1 MNQLDELFR
10 NAEGARKDEGGYP
23 GIWNPDYG
31 MIHPA
36 PNPQQM
42 NRYGWAA
49 IPDPEG
55 PRKDEKETD
64 TTVKNAVDGVETLID
79 ALKDSRKMNR
89 DLISLCKTDQME
101 RMKLYDIIQSQQETI
116 QSQQRTIAELSRG
129 SVDAVN
135 EFRSFTKDL
144 AYDNKEL
151 NDKLDNI
158 TNQYSNMSPVDH
170 LAEAARKGI
179 SGLINKAV
187 GYVKG
192 WFK

>member
-1 MNQLDELFR
+1 MNQMDELFR
-10 NAEGARKDEGGYP
+10 NAEGFGKVVERYP

-36 PNPQQM
+36 HNPQQM
-42 NRYGWAA
+42 YGYGWTVA
-49 IPDPEG
+49 PGPED
-55 PRKDEKETD
+55 PRKDNKETVA
-64 TTVKNAVDGVETLID
+64 TVKTAVDGVEALVD

-89 DLISLCKTDQME
+89 DLISLCKTNHME
-101 RMKLYDIIQSQQETI
+101 RMKLYEIIQSQQETI
-116 QSQQRTIAELSRG
+116 QSQQRTIAELSHS

-151 NDKLDNI
+151 NNKLDNI
-158 TNQYSNMSPVDH
+158 TKQYNNMSSVDH

-179 SGLINKAV
+179 SGLINKAA
-187 GYVKG
+187 GYIKG
-192 WFK
+192 LF

>member
-1 MNQLDELFR
+1 MDELFR
-10 NAEGARKDEGGYP
+10 NVEGVRKDVGGYP

-31 MIHPA
+31 MIRPA

-42 NRYGWAA
+42 CGYGWAVT
-49 IPDPEG
+49 PGPED
-55 PRKDEKETD
+55 PRKDDKETVA
-64 TTVKNAVDGVETLID
+64 TVKTAVDGVETLVD

-101 RMKLYDIIQSQQETI
+101 RMKLYEIIQSQQETI
-116 QSQQRTIAELSRG
+116 QSQQRTIAELSHG

-135 EFRSFTKDL
+135 EFRSFAKDL

-158 TNQYSNMSPVDH
+158 TNQYNNMSSVDH

-192 WFK
+192 LFK